1 MAILDLALEDALL
14 FLQIVGVVSGTLF
27 APFFVS
33 TDQTVRYL
41 LFAFLVSAN
50 GNASVPLM
58 SLKAFIAD
66 TRIVVGAFSAIDI
79 LAGRA
84 LAQTGQLIDFV
95 AVIADVTYEGSFCFT
110 SLALPNSALRI
121 DAAHDAWLRF
131 VQIVARQANIAV
143 LSATVRAAL
152 AVLDG
157 AVEAYLII

>member
-1 MAILDLALEDALL
+1 
-14 FLQIVGVVSGTLF
+14 
-27 APFFVS
+27 
-33 TDQTVRYL
+33 
-41 LFAFLVSAN
+41 
-50 GNASVPLM
+50 M

-66 TRIVVGAFSAIDI
+66 TRIVSGAFSTVYI

-84 LAQTGQLIDFV
+84 LAETGQLIDFI
-95 AVIADVTYEGSFCFT
+95 AFIADVTYEGSFCFT

-131 VQIVARQANIAV
+131 VQIVAWQANVAV